1 MPKQEFISE
10 EASTSLDKVAKNT
23 TRENTTKDNVTK
35 ENTTKESIDSANYTS
50 MGITV
55 VEDSKSSVNPDTI
68 PMSIKTGDN
77 TEIEDM
83 VLSNDITMRPKFL
96 DEFVGQND
104 ICKHLKIM
112 IEAAKQRSQSVDHL
126 LFAGPPGLGKTT
138 LASIVANEMGA
149 GFRVTSGPVLLRAGD
164 LAALLNDLNDGDIL
178 FIDEIHRLARQVE
191 EVLYPAM
198 EDNQLD
204 IMIGKGPTARS
215 LRIELAKF
223 TLIGATTRTG
233 LLTSP
238 LRDRFGHISHVD
250 FYDLEDLMKIV
261 LRAAKI
267 SQIEIDNKGAHE
279 IALRSRGTPR
289 IANRLFRRVRDF
301 AQVKADG
308 KITEDVATEALDMY
322 GVDKLGLDKVDREI
336 LEVLCVRFAG
346 QRVGLNTLAA
356 AVSEETDTIEDV
368 YEPFLLKLGLIDR
381 TPRGR
386 LATPKAFEHLG
397 IKLSSKV
404 GLFG

>member
-1 MPKQEFISE
+1 MPKQELIHSNQTADELQNSDFTDSSTNSE
-10 EASTSLDKVAKNT
+10 SNIAKV
-23 TRENTTKDNVTK
+23 
-35 ENTTKESIDSANYTS
+35 
-50 MGITV
+50 
-55 VEDSKSSVNPDTI
+55 
-68 PMSIKTGDN
+68 GDLA
-77 TEIEDM
+77 
-83 VLSNDITMRPKFL
+83 VNDITMRPKL
-96 DEFVGQND
+96 LEEFVGQQQ
-104 ICKHLKIM
+104 ICNHLKIM
-112 IEAAKQRSQSVDHL
+112 IEAAKIRNQAVDHI

-149 GFRVTSGPVLLRAGD
+149 GFRVTSGPILLRAGD
-164 LAALLNDLNDGDIL
+164 LAALLNDLNDGDVL
-178 FIDEIHRLARQVE
+178 FIDEIHRLSRQVE

-204 IMIGKGPTARS
+204 ILIGKGATART
-215 LRIELAKF
+215 LRIDLAKF

-250 FYDLEDLMKIV
+250 FYDERDLTTIV

-267 SQIEIDNKGAHE
+267 SDIPIDTEAAIEIAR
-279 IALRSRGTPR
+279 RSRGTPR

-301 AQVKADG
+301 AQVKSNGTISIKTAVD
-308 KITEDVATEALDMY
+308 ALNTY

-336 LEVLCVRFAG
+336 LEMLCVRFGG

-356 AVSEETDTIEDV
+356 SVSEEPETIEDV
-368 YEPFLLKLGLIDR
+368 YEPYLLKLGLMDR

-386 LATPKAFEHLG
+386 TATVKAFEHLG
-397 IKLSSKV
+397 ISVTGIQDIS
-404 GLFG
+404 GNPSLFG